1 MAENNQNVTILLDRL
16 YNLTGEDNIVIKEI
30 EERIAEAEQKV
41 SEIEET
47 IAHSKSEQ
55 DEKERNLS
63 LFLTQKEQFEK
74 VFEGLT
80 DESFSALRG
89 INVNLEVGTLLSTV
103 ESKAPEYVEL
113 LMSAITEHKKTIEVL
128 EEEKNSVLAELVKLK
143 EELIVQN
150 ERRTQLTSLLE
161 QSLSPNEIERESLTP
176 IFVKKVLS
184 PFGIFTQEEITS
196 LTKLIMFPDDGLYEY
211 DEKYEERCAKGLV
224 GLVEEDEEEIALAE
238 EGTSLLYGN
247 DDSNPVVEE
256 DEEELTASPVST
268 GKTTTIE
275 EGVEGPAV
283 TLTFQQLDEEE
294 ELVDKTAKK
303 GEVVEEE
310 EFEGPPVELGFQ
322 QLEDEEDLDETTEVK
337 VITSG
342 KTVVEDDNVIS
353 TETVIPPVVE
363 DDTEEVEEE
372 DLEVTTVLDIGP
384 ATESS
389 STAVAVE
396 EEDLE
401 ETEEVIVGAP
411 VVEKEEEVDYS
422 ETIAT
427 LTKLGFELE
436 KFELNNTQPIEEI
449 YKSASQVDEE
459 VIRRNYE
466 ILRSIGLDEEAYK
479 MRFNHMYITDI
490 DFNKK
495 ITLLRVKNI
504 TEQKIK
510 SLIKSSVS
518 GLRLSY
524 TEIENRI
531 QAIENLHGKVDD
543 SNIYLISK
551 DIAKY
556 EENLDTLLR
565 HGIDIDDKEARNHM
579 AILFDSLY
587 IPKNVEILKQYI
599 ISILK
604 SNGKYALSVF
614 WKTPEELLL
623 SIDDLVEGG
632 LENVIATHPEVLGMS
647 TEQLLKRVKFCE
659 QEGKDVFTDSMRS
672 ETHDYITKPDRFGK
686 VFGYVTLPE
695 LTDRTRT
702 NSMLADI
709 IGNPDYVEILLNT
722 LEAYYSNTDT
732 YKTPEI
738 DESLKDTYENLC
750 HYLEEKGNAKLAG
763 KFTYDI
769 DGVSV
774 CKNKLE
780 RNIAVILNALTA
792 ANQPINGVEREIA
805 LVAALY
811 NSRLTEEQ
819 LRKVAGSCLGFNSNA
834 QEVITL

>member
-1 MAENNQNVTILLDRL
+1 
-16 YNLTGEDNIVIKEI
+16 
-30 EERIAEAEQKV
+30 
-41 SEIEET
+41 
-47 IAHSKSEQ
+47 
-55 DEKERNLS
+55 
-63 LFLTQKEQFEK
+63 
-74 VFEGLT
+74 
-80 DESFSALRG
+80 
-89 INVNLEVGTLLSTV
+89 
-103 ESKAPEYVEL
+103 
-113 LMSAITEHKKTIEVL
+113 
-128 EEEKNSVLAELVKLK
+128 
-143 EELIVQN
+143 
-150 ERRTQLTSLLE
+150 
-161 QSLSPNEIERESLTP
+161 
-176 IFVKKVLS
+176 
-184 PFGIFTQEEITS
+184 
-196 LTKLIMFPDDGLYEY
+196 
-211 DEKYEERCAKGLV
+211 
-224 GLVEEDEEEIALAE
+224 
-238 EGTSLLYGN
+238 
-247 DDSNPVVEE
+247 
-256 DEEELTASPVST
+256 
-268 GKTTTIE
+268 
-275 EGVEGPAV
+275 
-283 TLTFQQLDEEE
+283 
-294 ELVDKTAKK
+294 
-303 GEVVEEE
+303 
-310 EFEGPPVELGFQ
+310 
-322 QLEDEEDLDETTEVK
+322 
-337 VITSG
+337 
-342 KTVVEDDNVIS
+342 
-353 TETVIPPVVE
+353 
-363 DDTEEVEEE
+363 
-372 DLEVTTVLDIGP
+372 
-384 ATESS
+384 
-389 STAVAVE
+389 
-396 EEDLE
+396 
-401 ETEEVIVGAP
+401 
-411 VVEKEEEVDYS
+411 
-422 ETIAT
+422 
-427 LTKLGFELE
+427 
-436 KFELNNTQPIEEI
+436 
-449 YKSASQVDEE
+449 
-459 VIRRNYE
+459 
-466 ILRSIGLDEEAYK
+466 

-510 SLIKSSVS
+510 LLIKSSVS

-659 QEGKDVFTDSMRS
+659 QEGKDVFTDSMHS
-672 ETHDYITKPDRFGK
+672 ETHDYITKPDRFRK
-686 VFGYVTLPE
+686 EFGYVTLPE

-722 LEAYYSNTDT
+722 LEEYYSNTDT

-750 HYLEEKGNAKLAG
+750 HYLEEKGDAKLAG